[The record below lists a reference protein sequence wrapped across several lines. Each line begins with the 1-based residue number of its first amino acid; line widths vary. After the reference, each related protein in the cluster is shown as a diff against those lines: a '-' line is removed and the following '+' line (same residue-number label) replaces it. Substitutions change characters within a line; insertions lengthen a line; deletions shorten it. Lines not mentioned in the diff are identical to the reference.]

1 MKTVAWL
8 MGIALLAGGCAPAT
22 RVVLLPP
29 LAGATSAVEVTAG
42 PSRAVLSRPYE
53 TAEVGERSMSTR
65 QLDAAQVQQRYGRLL
80 AVQPPPEQRLTLFF
94 ELGGAQLTAGS
105 TSQLGEVIQQATA
118 RPGGEIVVIGH
129 TDRVGT
135 IEANDLLSLQRAQA
149 IRELLIQRGFAA
161 ARIEAVGHGEREPLV
176 ETADEVAEPRNRRV
190 EIVVR

>member
-1 MKTVAWL
+1 MKTVAWTI
-8 MGIALLAGGCAPAT
+8 GAALLATGCEPAT
-22 RVVLLPP
+22 RVVLLPSP
-29 LAGATSAVEVTAG
+29 AGATSAVEVAAG

-53 TAEVGERSMSTR
+53 AAEIGERSMSTR

-94 ELGGAQLTAGS
+94 ELGGAQLTADS
-105 TSQLGEVIQQATA
+105 AAQLDTVIQQATA

-135 IEANDLLSLQRAQA
+135 MEANDLLSLQRAQA
-149 IRELLIQRGFAA
+149 IRELLIQRGFPAT
-161 ARIEAVGHGEREPLV
+161 RTEAVGHGEREPLV
-176 ETADEVAEPRNRRV
+176 ATADEVAEPRNRRV